1 MTLPL
6 ISKPFKEFTPEEYHA
21 HVKGMYA
28 LRKVAKP
35 KKAPGPAP
43 GLSVKLT
50 KKGAIS
56 IARAK
61 KTRAFDYVLKAEIDA
76 LAQASKLPLQ
86 DLWTAFKQKGYIVAD
101 NKMDAER
108 THASILGVPWE
119 V

>member
-76 LAQASKLPLQ
+76 LAQAI
-86 DLWTAFKQKGYIVAD
+86 KQKGYIVAD

-119 V
+119 VS